1 MDAQLLQ
8 CLGIACLVVSV
19 VLAGVSARV
28 FVLQDIRNVCK
39 DLKGARRQLEERN
52 GAHRRS

>member
-8 CLGIACLVVSV
+8 YLGIACLVVSAA
-19 VLAGVSARV
+19 LAGVSVRV

-39 DLKGARRQLEERN
+39 DLKGA
-52 GAHRRS
+52 HRRS